1 MEADKGSKVLI
12 TNSAKE
18 NVYKIIEND
27 SNWKESLW
35 IGLAIFVSTLI
46 LFILVFVWLVCAPL
60 KSFTSISVM
69 QKMSV

>member
-1 MEADKGSKVLI
+1 MF
-12 TNSAKE
+12 T
-18 NVYKIIEND
+18 IEND